1 MTEWVNT
8 EKDYNKTPQKPSNK
22 WTGLLIDPLTS
33 IYDKIITDIEDEY
46 ENYSK
51 IFTDNSIFVTDKT
64 ELKSKPDSFTEGFEY
79 EIDNTPIY
87 SSPDDSK
94 KEQDQEVVEPDAI
107 EPEVVEPGMTED
119 KKAELYAKITDIILR
134 IIISLAT
141 LFVAYNLYYN
151 ITKTGRQFDIH
162 SNLNFMSIGAF
173 YMLTGSMLKT
183 VKFFDDTLTDVIP
196 GFLLKLNYYTTVFGD
211 RTIFIILF
219 MLASSIVGYLKE
231 ELTRLY
237 KFLFANKMTWASLYK
252 LVFKSEGNKAVYGL
266 IKSVFIYY
274 YLFNSFSIW
283 DSDAGVSYNIGMSFF
298 KSIGFLLWIIF
309 IIVCFAAVF
318 KPMVSFSAFVF
329 FCMTFFYSLFC
340 ISYDIKSFSPSKII
354 NVIRSMSFDM
364 NMNNVIFDPYTDNE
378 FKQIFES
385 GYKGLFKMLPYGI
398 MIYAFAVVIP
408 DILNIDVPVA
418 KWTMLSISILSILGI
433 GVSGLREYFI
443 VNKIM
448 KDVKEAIDDQIEDF
462 KEIDW
467 DGITAD
473 QTRLLQHLKKDS
485 EKISL
490 QPQ

>member
-1 MTEWVNT
+1 MTEWVNM
-8 EKDYNKTPQKPSNK
+8 EKDENKTPQKPLNK
-22 WTGLLIDPLTS
+22 WTGLLIEPLTS

-51 IFTDNSIFVTDKT
+51 IFTSDNIFFKNKTDFNANT
-64 ELKSKPDSFTEGFEY
+64 DSFTEGFEY

-87 SSPDDSK
+87 ASPDNSK
-94 KEQDQEVVEPDAI
+94 KEQEVVDPASV
-107 EPEVVEPGMTED
+107 EPEAVEPEMTED
-119 KKAELYAKITDIILR
+119 KKSELYSKIADIIIR
-134 IIISLAT
+134 IIIILAT

-151 ITKTGRQFDIH
+151 ITKTGRQFDVH

-183 VKFFDDTLTDVIP
+183 VKLFDDTITTVIP
-196 GFLLKLNYYTTVFGD
+196 GYLLKLNEYTTIFGD

-237 KFLFANKMTWASLYK
+237 KFLFANKMTWKSLYT

-266 IKSVFIYY
+266 IKMVFIYY
-274 YLFNSFSIW
+274 YLFNSFSVW
-283 DSDAGVSYNIGMSFF
+283 DPEAGASYNMGMSFF
-298 KSIGFLLWIIF
+298 KSIGYLFWVIF
-309 IIVCFAAVF
+309 IIVCFAAIF
-318 KPMVSFSAFVF
+318 KPMISFSAFIF

-340 ISYDIKSFSPSKII
+340 ISYDIKSISPSNII

-364 NMNNVIFDPYTDNE
+364 NMNSVLFDSSTDNE
-378 FKQIFES
+378 FKQMFES

-398 MIYAFAVVIP
+398 MMYAFAVVIP
-408 DILNIDVPVA
+408 DILKIDVPVA

-448 KDVKEAIDDQIEDF
+448 KDVKDAIDDQIEDF

>member
-1 MTEWVNT
+1 MTEWVNM
-8 EKDYNKTPQKPSNK
+8 EKDENKTPQKPLNK
-22 WTGLLIDPLTS
+22 WTGLLIEPLTS

-64 ELKSKPDSFTEGFEY
+64 IPDSFTEGFEY

-87 SSPDDSK
+87 ASPDNSK
-94 KEQDQEVVEPDAI
+94 KEQEVVDPASV
-107 EPEVVEPGMTED
+107 EPEAVEPEMTED
-119 KKAELYAKITDIILR
+119 KKSELYSKIADIIIR
-134 IIISLAT
+134 IIIILAT

-151 ITKTGRQFDIH
+151 ITKTGRQFDVH

-183 VKFFDDTLTDVIP
+183 VKLFDDTITTVIP
-196 GFLLKLNYYTTVFGD
+196 GYLLKLNEYTTIFGD
-211 RTIFIILF
+211 RTIFIIVF

-237 KFLFANKMTWASLYK
+237 KFLFANKMTWKSLYT

-266 IKSVFIYY
+266 IKMVFIYY
-274 YLFNSFSIW
+274 YLFNSFSVW
-283 DSDAGVSYNIGMSFF
+283 DPEAGASYNMGMSFF
-298 KSIGFLLWIIF
+298 KSIGYLFWVIF
-309 IIVCFAAVF
+309 IIVCFAAIF
-318 KPMVSFSAFVF
+318 KPMISFSAFIF

-340 ISYDIKSFSPSKII
+340 ISYDIKSISPSNII

-364 NMNNVIFDPYTDNE
+364 NMNSVLFDSSTDNE
-378 FKQIFES
+378 FKQMFES

-398 MIYAFAVVIP
+398 MMYAFAVVIP
-408 DILNIDVPVA
+408 DILKIDVPVA

-448 KDVKEAIDDQIEDF
+448 KDVKDAIDDQIEDF